1 MEGQKQMSACDCCN
15 TADLCIPQGATF
27 SRVIRWKADGANT
40 NLTGFTARA
49 QIRPTAASATTTL
62 SLTTENGRIALGGTA
77 GTITLSISATDTAA
91 ITAGRYVYDLEL
103 VSAGGIVTRLLQGVV
118 TVSANVTR

>member
-1 MEGQKQMSACDCCN
+1 MSATCDCCN
-15 TADLCIPQGATF
+15 TADLCIPAGSTF
-27 SRVIRWKADGANT
+27 TRVVKWKADGSLV

-62 SLTTENGRIALGGTA
+62 ALTTENGRIALGGTA

-103 VSAGGIVTRLLQGVV
+103 VSAGGIVTRLLQGIV

>member
-1 MEGQKQMSACDCCN
+1 MSACDCCN
-15 TADLCIPQGATF
+15 SLDLCIPAGATF
-27 SRVIRWKADGANT
+27 SRVIRYKEDGSNV
-40 NLTGFTARA
+40 NLTGYTARM

-62 SLTTENGRIALGGTA
+62 SLTTENSRIALGGTA

-103 VSAGGIVTRLLQGVV
+103 VSAGGIVTRLLQGMV

>member
-1 MEGQKQMSACDCCN
+1 MSATCDCCN

-27 SRVIRWKADGANT
+27 SRVIKWKADGSLV
-40 NLTGFTARA
+40 NLTGYIARA

-62 SLTTENGRIALGGTA
+62 SLTTENTRIALGGTA

-91 ITAGRYVYDLEL
+91 LTAGRYVYDLEL
-103 VSAGGIVTRLLQGVV
+103 VSAGGIVTRLLQGIV

>member
-1 MEGQKQMSACDCCN
+1 MSACDCCHEY
-15 TADLCIPQGATF
+15 DLCIPQGATF
-27 SRVIRWKADGANT
+27 SRVIRWKADGANV
-40 NLTGFTARA
+40 NLTGYTARA

-62 SLTTENGRIALGGTA
+62 SLTTENGRITLGGAA
-77 GTITLSISATDTAA
+77 GTITLTISATDTAA
-91 ITAGRYVYDLEL
+91 IAAGRYVYDLEL

>member
-1 MEGQKQMSACDCCN
+1 MSACDCCN
-15 TADLCIPQGATF
+15 SLDLCIPAGASF
-27 SRVIRWKADGANT
+27 SRVIRWKADGANV
-40 NLTGFTARA
+40 NLTGYTARA
-49 QIRPTAASATTTL
+49 QIRPSASSATTTL
-62 SLTTENGRIALGGTA
+62 SLTTENTRIALGGTA

>member
-1 MEGQKQMSACDCCN
+1 MSATCDCCN
-15 TADLCIPQGATF
+15 DYDLCIPQGATF
-27 SRVIRWKADGANT
+27 SRVIIWKADGDEV
-40 NLTGFTARA
+40 NLTGYTARA

-62 SLTTENGRIALGGTA
+62 SLTTENSRISLGGVA

-91 ITAGRYVYDLEL
+91 IASGRYVYDLEL

-118 TVSANVTR
+118 TVSTNVTR

>member
-1 MEGQKQMSACDCCN
+1 MSACDCCN
-15 TADLCIPQGATF
+15 TADLCIQQGATF
-27 SRVIRWKADGANT
+27 SRLIRWKADGASV
-40 NLTGFTARA
+40 NLTGYTARM

-62 SLTTENGRIALGGTA
+62 SLTTENARIALGGAA

-91 ITAGRYVYDLEL
+91 IAAGRYVYDLEL
-103 VSAGGIVTRLLQGVV
+103 VSAGGIVTRLLQGIV